1 MAHHKSA
8 KKRIKVS
15 EKRRVANKTAI
26 SKSRTLVKKV
36 LESDNKVE
44 AAVMYKEASAFLD
57 KTVGKGRL
65 HKNTVA
71 RKKSRLAR
79 HINKLAVPAAK

>member
-15 EKRRVANKTAI
+15 EKRRLENKASI

-36 LESDNKVE
+36 LDTKDKTV
-44 AAVMYKEASAFLD
+44 AVVALKDAVSYLD
-57 KTVGKGRL
+57 KTVSKGRL

-79 HINKLAVPAAK
+79 HVNKLAVAAK

>member
-15 EKRRVANKTAI
+15 EKRRQINKASI

-36 LESDNKVE
+36 LETKDKTE
-44 AAVMYKEASAFLD
+44 AAVALKEAVSYLD
-57 KTVGKGRL
+57 KTVSKGRL

-71 RKKSRLAR
+71 RKKSQLAK
-79 HINKLAVPAAK
+79 HVNKIAAK

>member
-15 EKRRVANKTAI
+15 EKRRLVNKTSI

-36 LESDNKVE
+36 LDTENQAE
-44 AAVMYKEASAFLD
+44 AAVALKEAVSYLD
-57 KTVGKGRL
+57 KTVSKGRL

-79 HINKLAVPAAK
+79 HVNKLAVAAK

>member
-15 EKRRVANKTAI
+15 EKRRQNNKTSI

-36 LESDNKVE
+36 LDTEDKAE
-44 AAVMYKEASAFLD
+44 AVVALKEAVSYLD
-57 KTVGKGRL
+57 KTAGKGRL

-71 RKKSRLAR
+71 RKKSRLTR
-79 HINKLAVPAAK
+79 HVNKLAAAAK

>member
-15 EKRRVANKTAI
+15 EKRRLVNKTSI
-26 SKSRTLVKKV
+26 SKSRTLVKKAF
-36 LESDNKVE
+36 DTTDKTE
-44 AAVMYKEASAFLD
+44 AASAVKEAISYLD
-57 KTVGKGRL
+57 KTVSKGRL

-71 RKKSRLAR
+71 RKKSQLAK
-79 HINKLAVPAAK
+79 HVNKLAAAAK

>member
-15 EKRRVANKTAI
+15 ERRRQENKASIT
-26 SKSRTLVKKV
+26 KSRTLVKKV
-36 LESDNKVE
+36 FENEDK
-44 AAVMYKEASAFLD
+44 AVAEVLFKDAVAYLD
-57 KTVGKGRL
+57 KTVSKGRL

-71 RKKSRLAR
+71 RKKSQLAR
-79 HINKLAVPAAK
+79 HTNKLTAPAAK